1 MVMDR
6 EVWVENILGDV
17 DGGWDLFVGGRGV
30 FTLVGLFCVT
40 CRSIEPSQRRLDMPN
55 SRRLYSRSSKATGR
69 PERFRTRRGGSR
81 SSSRTVKSRVKKF
94 IALCK
99 MSKDE
104 FNKRLIRKYPT
115 PEERRTLYGDM
126 VASITSEKY
135 FLKNYDKMKTSQK
148 LAAIQQF
155 LKLIF
160 GDRYNKALGFGVL
173 YKILGAV
180 AGAGAGKGLQYVSTN
195 NNINNS
201 VTNNAPIIGTSVTA
215 LAGLYTGINSGNK
228 ATRKQWNKMMK
239 KTGLDKL

>member
-1 MVMDR
+1 
-6 EVWVENILGDV
+6 
-17 DGGWDLFVGGRGV
+17 
-30 FTLVGLFCVT
+30 
-40 CRSIEPSQRRLDMPN
+40 
-55 SRRLYSRSSKATGR
+55 
-69 PERFRTRRGGSR
+69 
-81 SSSRTVKSRVKKF
+81 
-94 IALCK
+94 